1 MQLSWQLGDSTMLCV
16 NNWCVGREI
25 GMAQFKCKLSSNKSN
40 IFRITLWAFDL
51 RLERFSAS
59 TSLAETTNT
68 HILAYPSMFVF
79 SFQLLGLGI
88 LIPGILM
95 LADVKLVNDE
105 VLPLLQQLGFGG
117 LNVGDLAKGLSV
129 TLIIFGTF
137 VLIVS
142 LFGCCGAFCQ
152 QRICLV
158 VVSWLEQS
166 LVILP

>member
-1 MQLSWQLGDSTMLCV
+1 
-16 NNWCVGREI
+16 
-25 GMAQFKCKLSSNKSN
+25 
-40 IFRITLWAFDL
+40 
-51 RLERFSAS
+51 
-59 TSLAETTNT
+59 
-68 HILAYPSMFVF
+68 MFVF

-158 VVSWLEQS
+158 VVS
-166 LVILP
+166 